1 MARLEQ
7 RPRRTVR
14 RAEDFYSPPPQEPAN
29 AWDLMP
35 PAERVVAYMER
46 VQQRRLPCP
55 KQVTPGEVLIARI
68 DAGRWVAQCP
78 HCSSAQVV
86 SPGDPRMWCVECL
99 PDGWSR
105 VRFPADPAATEAT
118 VELLP
123 SRERFWW
130 ADDDTAWNRRPPPPE
145 PLTPKQQRAAAQ
157 RDVDNLPGNEPPADE
172 PAPVERKV

>member
-29 AWDLMP
+29 AWDLLQ
-35 PAERVVAYMER
+35 PAERVIAYMER
-46 VQQRRLPCP
+46 VQQRRLPRP
-55 KQVTPGEVLIARI
+55 QGVLPGEVLIARI

-86 SPGDPRMWCVECL
+86 TPDDPRMWCVECL

-118 VELLP
+118 VEGQP
-123 SRERFWW
+123 TRERFWW
-130 ADDDTAWNRRPPPPE
+130 ADDDTAWNRRRPRQ
-145 PLTPKQQRAAAQ
+145 PLTRKQQRAAAA
-157 RDVDNLPGNEPPADE
+157 RDVDNPPAPAEEPP
-172 PAPVERKV
+172 PVEPEV